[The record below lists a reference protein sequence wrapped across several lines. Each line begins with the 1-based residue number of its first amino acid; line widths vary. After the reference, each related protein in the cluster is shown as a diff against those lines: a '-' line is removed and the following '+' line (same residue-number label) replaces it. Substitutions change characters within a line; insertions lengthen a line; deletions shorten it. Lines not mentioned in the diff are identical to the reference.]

1 MLRLIFSYTRE
12 TWPNII
18 YTLPLGNR
26 TLAEPVPSLYP
37 PPPQH
42 SHSRGSV
49 SLYLPLPTLTP
60 CLFSLPVPMS
70 ISSCSPFAGVHCV
83 HILHSHTED
92 EEVFLSGLLGHLH
105 IGSIHGA
112 NGKSTVQHELHV
124 TSARGLGASCR
135 DLLRQVSRGDG
146 WEGTRSV
153 REMISV
159 GKNRKRGKREKE
171 RWMEGGREGY
181 STRGEHCR
189 LRTRVNYTYQT
200 LLLVRRYNNR
210 DPWGYGLVGHLS
222 QPG

>member
-83 HILHSHTED
+83 HFLHSHAED
-92 EEVFLSGLLGHLH
+92 EEVLLSGLLGHLH
-105 IGSIHGA
+105 VGSVHGA
-112 NGKSTVQHELHV
+112 DGQSAIQHELHV
-124 TSARGLGASCR
+124 ASARRLSASCG
-135 DLLRQVSRGDG
+135 DLLRQVGRRDD
-146 WEGTRSV
+146 W
-153 REMISV
+153 RE
-159 GKNRKRGKREKE
+159 RDRE
-171 RWMEGGREGY
+171 REGE
-181 STRGEHCR
+181 GEKPK
-189 LRTRVNYTYQT
+189 Q
-200 LLLVRRYNNR
+200 R
-210 DPWGYGLVGHLS
+210 DERKCTWKKWEAP
-222 QPG
+222 